1 MATVLILDILLLRRE
16 KRRVLRKQ
24 RVLRD
29 KTNPQEYLNDG
40 DPIPGY
46 RFLQYFII
54 QLIYT
59 VKQVHGSQWWI
70 QIRVYMRKL
79 DISYSLGPKSWV
91 LLKLFRIFVAKGE
104 GEQRA
109 LALSPALDQKMLK
122 LKEFL

>member
-1 MATVLILDILLLRRE
+1 MATVLLLRRE

-46 RFLQYFII
+46 RFLRYFII

-70 QIRVYMRKL
+70 QKWEHMRKL
-79 DISYSLGPKSWV
+79 DISYIKFWV
-91 LLKLFRIFVAKGE
+91 QNL
-104 GEQRA
+104 
-109 LALSPALDQKMLK
+109 
-122 LKEFL
+122 EFY